1 MKEVVM
7 PSRDS
12 ILWWLL
18 MAGSV
23 LGYLSNAPAPATW
36 DWAQWM
42 QALSALVGIV
52 AAKLATSPLAGERKS
67 GVDPSRFVGL
77 LLAAVLLLPAVA
89 CGPKSVSTNPR
100 HPAVVA
106 SVGLGQALFA
116 LDDGERA
123 LYQAGKVSPGQH
135 KAISGPL
142 ADVLQVGR
150 DANAAILAWRPGQSA
165 PQALRAMLP
174 KLELLTKDAINALPG
189 EPRASLM
196 AYVSQVYA
204 AVALVLTVMVGGA

>member
-1 MKEVVM
+1 M

-12 ILWWLL
+12 ILWWLIL
-18 MAGSV
+18 AGAV
-23 LGYLSNAPAPATW
+23 LAYLSNSTPPDTW
-36 DWAQWM
+36 TWNQWM

-52 AAKLATSPLAGERKS
+52 ATWLRSSPLRGSVAKDA
-67 GVDPSRFVGL
+67 VDPSRFTGL
-77 LLAAVLLLPAVA
+77 LLVAVLLLPAVA
-89 CGPKSVSTNPR
+89 CGPKSASTNPR

-116 LDDGERA
+116 LDDGERS
-123 LYQAGKVSPGQH
+123 LYAAGKVTPSQH

-165 PQALRAMLP
+165 PQALRSMLP
-174 KLELLTKDAINALPG
+174 KLEVLTKDAIDALPG

-204 AVALVLTVMVGGA
+204 AVALVLTFMVGGA